1 MLTSGGGVCRRSPRA
16 PRTSGKSAASPTPR
30 TDLEKYEEL
39 LAKPESLTFSRLKR
53 DTLSKMVS

>member
-39 LAKPESLTFSRLKR
+39 LARVDYCFLG
-53 DTLSKMVS
+53 